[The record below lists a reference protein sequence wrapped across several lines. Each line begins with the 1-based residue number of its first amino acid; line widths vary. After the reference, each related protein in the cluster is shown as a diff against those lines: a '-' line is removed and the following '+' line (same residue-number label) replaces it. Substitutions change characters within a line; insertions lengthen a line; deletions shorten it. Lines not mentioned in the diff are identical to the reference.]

1 MLNLILLNPLSIAE
15 RKTLKMK
22 VFTILSAVIF
32 AAFAAAVPTNA
43 DKSQVDA
50 AGAKAKEV

>member
-1 MLNLILLNPLSIAE
+1 MLNLILLNPSIPE
-15 RKTLKMK
+15 QKILKMK

-50 AGAKAKEV
+50 AGGKAKEV